1 MTREGSWLLRI
12 GDVSKHD
19 WIDND
24 QYVISD
30 CREKNEVL
38 LIEGIS
44 FASSSHTHFEA
55 LGY

>member
-1 MTREGSWLLRI
+1 VTREGSWLLRI